1 MNKIR
6 KIIKEKISEYIVANN
21 LASTDDCDAPNDFQ
35 DYVLSCGFSDEMV
48 DIFVLSLMSEQ
59 QDLVNFLGKDL
70 YCSKDFEN
78 YCKKVVDMAGN

>member
-21 LASTDDCDAPNDFQ
+21 LAPTYDCDAPNDFQ

-78 YCKKVVDMAGN
+78 YCKKVVDTAGN